1 MSLTFK
7 DVYQSKKPCESK
19 MEALQPIF
27 TFRLKEGT
35 ITRYSCNLCPKDT
48 RIALIR
54 NDALEKHLQS
64 RHSKDDCDQ
73 YDEILKKN
81 KSLRM
86 LPPPASKPRTLFDDI
101 WLDKNLSFQMRY
113 WHIHS
118 CAKKYRKLVCM

>member
-7 DVYQSKKPCESK
+7 DVYQSKKPCESKMEVLQPIFSKKPCESK

-35 ITRYSCNLCPKDT
+35 ISRYSCNLCPKDT

-64 RHSKDDCDQ
+64 KHSKDDCDQ

-81 KSLRM
+81 KSQGI
-86 LPPPASKPRTLFDDI
+86 LPPPALKPRTLFDDI
-101 WLDKNLSFQMRY
+101 WIVQQI
-113 WHIHS
+113 HICLNS
-118 CAKKYRKLVCM
+118 

>member
-1 MSLTFK
+1 
-7 DVYQSKKPCESK
+7 

-35 ITRYSCNLCPKDT
+35 ISRYSCNLCPKDT

-64 RHSKDDCDQ
+64 KHSKDDCDQ

-81 KSLRM
+81 KSQGI
-86 LPPPASKPRTLFDDI
+86 LPPPALKPRTLFDDI
-101 WLDKNLSFQMRY
+101 WIVQQIHICLNSWSFELSTEVPYAERPFSLRTVGVA
-113 WHIHS
+113 S
-118 CAKKYRKLVCM
+118 KPV

>member
-27 TFRLKEGT
+27 TFRLKEGA
-35 ITRYSCNLCPKDT
+35 ISRYSCNLCPKDT

-64 RHSKDDCDQ
+64 KHSKDDCDQ

-81 KSLRM
+81 KTI
-86 LPPPASKPRTLFDDI
+86 LPSPASKPRTLFDDI
-101 WLDKNLSFQMRY
+101 DICDLARQKKEAFELSNKVL
-113 WHIHS
+113 
-118 CAKKYRKLVCM
+118 A

>member
-27 TFRLKEGT
+27 TFRLKEGA
-35 ITRYSCNLCPKDT
+35 ISRYSCNLCPKDT

-54 NDALEKHLQS
+54 NDALKKHLQS
-64 RHSKDDCDQ
+64 KHRKDDCDQ

-81 KSLRM
+81 KSI
-86 LPPPASKPRTLFDDI
+86 LPSPASKPRTLFDDI
-101 WLDKNLSFQMRY
+101 DICDLARQKKEAFELSNKVL
-113 WHIHS
+113 
-118 CAKKYRKLVCM
+118 A